1 MSETL
6 YERIGGAA
14 SVDAAVDVF
23 YRKVLGDSSVSHYF
37 DSTDMDEQ
45 RAKQKAFLSWVFGGP
60 EEYKGK
66 DLREAHADLV
76 KNGLNDA
83 HFDAVAGH
91 LAATLNDLGVPED
104 LAGEVMTLAVSTR
117 DQVLNR

>member
-14 SVDAAVDVF
+14 AVDAAVDLF
-23 YRKVLGDSSVSHYF
+23 YRKVLTDNSISQFF
-37 DSTDMDEQ
+37 DSTDMEDQ

-76 KNGLNDA
+76 ANGLNEA

-104 LAGEVMTLAVSTR
+104 LAGEVMTLAASTR